1 MNRVEVFSLD
11 RRFKPFEKSIQKSAR
26 RILRTLNKNDIL
38 AEIYLI
44 NSRKMRFLN
53 KKFRGKNKTTTIL
66 SFEEPRNFIFPHTK
80 RGLVPSARKKYLSSF
95 GVGVFPSKLKRIGE
109 IYLKFPITNYPINHL
124 LIHGL
129 LHLLG
134 YNHSNKN
141 DKIRMEVRE
150 DWLIREL
157 GN

>member
-1 MNRVEVFSLD
+1 MNRVEVLSLD

-38 AEIYLI
+38 VEIYLI

-66 SFEEPRNFIFPHTK
+66 SFEEPRNFIFPK
-80 RGLVPSARKKYLSSF
+80 
-95 GVGVFPSKLKRIGE
+95 SKLKRIGE
-109 IYLKFPITNYPINHL
+109 IYIKFPITNYPINHL

-134 YNHSNKN
+134 YNHQEKN
-141 DKIRMEVRE
+141 DRIRMEARE
-150 DWLIREL
+150 NWLIREL